1 MPIWLRKFT
10 FNEINDFYIKEKE
23 EFDKS
28 LGNEQLTANSNMP
41 EMAKAMPKINPPDFV
56 SKVKRPKK

>member
-1 MPIWLRKFT
+1 MPIWLRRFT

-23 EFDKS
+23 EYDKS
-28 LGNEQLTANSNMP
+28 LGKEQITAKSNLP
-41 EMAKAMPKINPPDFV
+41 EIAQRTAKITPPDFV